1 LTGTIAIVP
10 TYSLIDLIFPSRCA
24 ICDSSGKNLCDACL
38 KLLWIEPVEF
48 KLSGLTVFTLTKY
61 SNETSK
67 LLVALKE
74 KGQSALVSELAT
86 MLDPVLA
93 NIPTSE
99 SKVFLVPAPSRPANF
114 AKRGFT
120 PMLLLAQA
128 ISNRNPRLKVLNA
141 LNFSRDVKDQ
151 VGLTA
156 NERIANLAMSM
167 SLNQQVAGK
176 ICYLLDD
183 VVTTGA
189 TALEAARVLRLG
201 GATVPGVLTLSYSQ
215 G

>member
-1 LTGTIAIVP
+1 MP
-10 TYSLIDLIFPSRCA
+10 TKSLIDLIFPSRCA
-24 ICDSSGKNLCDACL
+24 ICDSSGKNLCDPCREL
-38 KLLWIEPVEF
+38 IWIEPKEF
-48 KLSGLTVFTLTKY
+48 NLSGLAVFTVTNYKE
-61 SNETSK
+61 ETSK

-74 KGQSALVSELAT
+74 KGQSALVSELAI
-86 MLDPVLA
+86 MLEPILKK
-93 NIPTSE
+93 IPSSE
-99 SKVFLVPAPSRPANF
+99 STVFLVPAPSRPANF
-114 AKRGFT
+114 ANRGFT
-120 PMLLLAQA
+120 PTLLLAQA

-156 NERIANLAMSM
+156 NERLANLAESM
-167 SLNQQVAGK
+167 RLNQQVAGK

-189 TALEAARVLRLG
+189 TALEAARVLRIG
-201 GATVPGVLTLSYSQ
+201 GATVPGVLALSYSK

>member
-1 LTGTIAIVP
+1 MP

-24 ICDSSGKNLCDACL
+24 ICDSSGKNLCDGCREL
-38 KLLWIEPVEF
+38 IWIEPLEF
-48 KLSGLTVFTLTKY
+48 ELPGLAVFTVTKY
-61 SNETSK
+61 SEETSK

-74 KGQSALVSELAT
+74 KGQSSLVFEIAAL
-86 MLDPVLA
+86 LDPILDK
-93 NIPTSE
+93 IPTSE
-99 SKVFLVPAPSRPANF
+99 STVFLVPAPSRPANF

-128 ISNRNPRLKVLNA
+128 ISNRIPRLKVLNA
-141 LNFSRDVKDQ
+141 LSFSRDVKDQ
-151 VGLTA
+151 VGLSA
-156 NERIANLAMSM
+156 SERIANLAMSM
-167 SLNQQVAGK
+167 RLNQKVAGK

-189 TALEAARVLRLG
+189 TALEAARVLRIG
-201 GATVPGVLTLSYSQ
+201 GATVPGVLTLSYSR

>member
-1 LTGTIAIVP
+1 MP
-10 TYSLIDLIFPSRCA
+10 KYSLIDLIFPSRCA
-24 ICDSSGKNLCDACL
+24 VCDSSGKNLCDACREL
-38 KLLWIEPVEF
+38 IWIEPLELN
-48 KLSGLTVFTLTKY
+48 LSGLAVFTVTKY
-61 SNETSK
+61 SDETSK

-86 MLDPVLA
+86 MLEPILLK
-93 NIPTSE
+93 IPSSE
-99 SKVFLVPAPSRPANF
+99 STVFLVPAPSRPANF

-120 PMLLLAQA
+120 PMLLLAQEIA
-128 ISNRNPRLKVLNA
+128 NRNPRLKVLNA
-141 LNFSRDVKDQ
+141 LSFSRDVRDQ
-151 VGLTA
+151 VGLSA

-167 SLNQQVAGK
+167 RLNQQVVGK

-189 TALEAARVLRLG
+189 TALEAARVLRIG
-201 GATVPGVLTLSYSQ
+201 GAIVPGLLTLSYSK

>member
-1 LTGTIAIVP
+1 
-10 TYSLIDLIFPSRCA
+10 LI
-24 ICDSSGKNLCDACL
+24 
-38 KLLWIEPVEF
+38 WIEPKEF
-48 KLSGLTVFTLTKY
+48 NLSGLAVFTVTNYKE
-61 SNETSK
+61 ETSK

-74 KGQSALVSELAT
+74 KGQSALVSELAI
-86 MLDPVLA
+86 MLEPILKK
-93 NIPTSE
+93 IPSSE
-99 SKVFLVPAPSRPANF
+99 STVFLVPAPSRPANF
-114 AKRGFT
+114 ANRGFT
-120 PMLLLAQA
+120 PTLLLAQA

-156 NERIANLAMSM
+156 NERLANLAESM
-167 SLNQQVAGK
+167 RLNQQVAGK

-189 TALEAARVLRLG
+189 TALEAARVLRIG
-201 GATVPGVLTLSYSQ
+201 GATVPGVLALSYSK

>member
-1 LTGTIAIVP
+1 MP
-10 TYSLIDLIFPSRCA
+10 RYSLIDLIFPSRCA
-24 ICDSSGKNLCDACL
+24 ICDSSGKNLCDTCREL
-38 KLLWIEPVEF
+38 IWIEPLEF
-48 KLSGLTVFTLTKY
+48 ELPGLAVFTVTKY
-61 SNETSK
+61 SEETSK

-86 MLDPVLA
+86 MLEPILLK
-93 NIPTSE
+93 IPSSE
-99 SKVFLVPAPSRPANF
+99 STVFLVPAPSRPANF

-128 ISNRNPRLKVLNA
+128 ISNRNPGLKVLNA

-151 VGLTA
+151 VGLSA

-167 SLNQQVAGK
+167 RLNQQVAGK

-189 TALEAARVLRLG
+189 TALEAARVLRIG
-201 GATVPGVLTLSYSQ
+201 GATVPGVLTLSYSK

>member
-1 LTGTIAIVP
+1 MP
-10 TYSLIDLIFPSRCA
+10 KYSLIDLIFPSRCA
-24 ICDSSGKNLCDACL
+24 ICDRSGKNLCDPCRAL
-38 KLLWIEPVEF
+38 IWIEPLE
-48 KLSGLTVFTLTKY
+48 LNLPGLAVFTLTKY
-61 SNETSK
+61 SEETSK

-74 KGQSALVSELAT
+74 KGQSALISELAD
-86 MLDPVLA
+86 MLEPIFTK
-93 NIPTSE
+93 IPTSE
-99 SKVFLVPAPSRPANF
+99 STVFLVPAPSRPANF

-128 ISNRNPRLKVLNA
+128 ISNRNPRLRVLNA

-151 VGLTA
+151 VGLSA

-167 SLNQQVAGK
+167 RLNQQVSGK
-176 ICYLLDD
+176 VCYLLDD

-189 TALEAARVLRLG
+189 TALEATRVLRIG
-201 GATVPGVLTLSYSQ
+201 GATVPGVLAFSYSK

>member
-1 LTGTIAIVP
+1 VP
-10 TYSLIDLIFPSRCA
+10 KYSLIDLIFPSRCA
-24 ICDSSGKNLCDACL
+24 VCDSSGNNLCDACREL
-38 KLLWIEPVEF
+38 IWIEPLEF
-48 KLSGLTVFTLTKY
+48 ELPGLAVFTVTKY
-61 SNETSK
+61 SEETSK

-86 MLDPVLA
+86 MLEPILLK
-93 NIPTSE
+93 IPSSE
-99 SKVFLVPAPSRPANF
+99 STVFLVPAPSRPANF

-128 ISNRNPRLKVLNA
+128 ISNRNPGLKVLNA
-141 LNFSRDVKDQ
+141 LSFSRDVKDQ
-151 VGLTA
+151 VGLSA
-156 NERIANLAMSM
+156 NERIANLATSM
-167 SLNQQVAGK
+167 RLNQQVAGK

-189 TALEAARVLRLG
+189 TALEAARVLRIG
-201 GATVPGVLTLSYSQ
+201 GASVAGVLAISYSK

>member
-1 LTGTIAIVP
+1 VP
-10 TYSLIDLIFPSRCA
+10 TKSLIDLIFPSRCA
-24 ICDSSGKNLCDACL
+24 ICDSSGKNLCDPCREL
-38 KLLWIEPVEF
+38 IWIEPKEF
-48 KLSGLTVFTLTKY
+48 NLSGLAVFTVTNYKE
-61 SNETSK
+61 ETSK

-74 KGQSALVSELAT
+74 KGQSALVSELAI
-86 MLDPVLA
+86 MLEPILKK
-93 NIPTSE
+93 IPSSE
-99 SKVFLVPAPSRPANF
+99 STVFLVPAPSRPANF
-114 AKRGFT
+114 ANRGFT
-120 PMLLLAQA
+120 PTLLLAQA

-156 NERIANLAMSM
+156 NERLANLAESM
-167 SLNQQVAGK
+167 RLNQQVAGK

-189 TALEAARVLRLG
+189 TALEAARVLRIG
-201 GATVPGVLTLSYSQ
+201 GATVPGVLALSYSK